1 MRMIMIEVDYQ
12 PEFSQKSPRFS
23 IYQFPFA
30 KPPNLLTFS
39 IPLISMY
46 ATSTQFLQFKSQ
58 VIFCYRID
66 FRRIDCRE
74 SVSTTDF

>member
-30 KPPNLLTFS
+30 KPPNLFKFS
-39 IPLISMY
+39 IPLISM
-46 ATSTQFLQFKSQ
+46 TPLLLNFFNLSH
-58 VIFCYRID
+58 R
-66 FRRIDCRE
+66 
-74 SVSTTDF
+74 